1 MGIEP
6 TLFAWEARVL
16 PLNDTRIGT
25 HCRGCQTGLAFQM
38 WIFDAE
44 DSMKTIIQICMASF
58 LALPMLASAQAC
70 NDIKDKD
77 KANYC
82 RAIDTNDK
90 SHCQKIGSNDLLNL
104 CMGKVEN
111 DIKYC
116 RRITT
121 DKIKKRCENS
131 IR

>member
-1 MGIEP
+1 MLLQE
-6 TLFAWEARVL
+6 TA
-16 PLNDTRIGT
+16 
-25 HCRGCQTGLAFQM
+25 
-38 WIFDAE
+38 
-44 DSMKTIIQICMASF
+44 MKTIKKFSICLFMC
-58 LALPMLASAQAC
+58 LPLWAFAQSC

-82 RAIDTNDK
+82 RATTTNDK
-90 SHCQKIGSNDLLNL
+90 SFCQKIGSSDMLNL
-104 CMGKVEN
+104 CMGKLEN

-116 RRITT
+116 RRIAT

>member
-1 MGIEP
+1 M
-6 TLFAWEARVL
+6 L
-16 PLNDTRIGT
+16 
-25 HCRGCQTGLAFQM
+25 
-38 WIFDAE
+38 
-44 DSMKTIIQICMASF
+44 
-58 LALPMLASAQAC
+58 LPMWAFAQSC

-82 RAIDTNDK
+82 RALDANDK
-90 SHCQKIGSNDLLNL
+90 AYCQKIGGNDLLNL

>member
-1 MGIEP
+1 MKNMLKLLICLS
-6 TLFAWEARVL
+6 LFA
-16 PLNDTRIGT
+16 
-25 HCRGCQTGLAFQM
+25 
-38 WIFDAE
+38 
-44 DSMKTIIQICMASF
+44 
-58 LALPMLASAQAC
+58 PMLVAAQAC

-82 RAIDTNDK
+82 RAIDANDK

-111 DIKYC
+111 DVKYC

-131 IR
+131 MR

>member
-1 MGIEP
+1 MKKIILLA
-6 TLFAWEARVL
+6 TLWVCFA
-16 PLNDTRIGT
+16 
-25 HCRGCQTGLAFQM
+25 
-38 WIFDAE
+38 
-44 DSMKTIIQICMASF
+44 
-58 LALPMLASAQAC
+58 ASAQSC

-77 KANYC
+77 KASYC
-82 RAIDTNDK
+82 RALDTNDK
-90 SHCQKIGSNDLLNL
+90 SHCQKIGGNDLLNL

-111 DIKYC
+111 DMKYC

>member
-1 MGIEP
+1 MKKVTKIYMG
-6 TLFAWEARVL
+6 L
-16 PLNDTRIGT
+16 
-25 HCRGCQTGLAFQM
+25 
-38 WIFDAE
+38 
-44 DSMKTIIQICMASF
+44 SM
-58 LALPMLASAQAC
+58 LLPMWVFAQGC

-82 RAIDTNDK
+82 RALDTNDK

-111 DIKYC
+111 DTKYC

>member
-1 MGIEP
+1 MKKTTKI
-6 TLFAWEARVL
+6 AVL
-16 PLNDTRIGT
+16 LVLLAPLL
-25 HCRGCQTGLAFQM
+25 C
-38 WIFDAE
+38 
-44 DSMKTIIQICMASF
+44 
-58 LALPMLASAQAC
+58 SAQAC

-82 RAIDTNDK
+82 RAIDANDK
-90 SHCQKIGSNDLLNL
+90 SFCQKIGNNDTLNL

-116 RRITT
+116 RRIST
-121 DKIKKRCENS
+121 DRIKKRCEQS

>member
-1 MGIEP
+1 MKKIFQVCVALLVVWP
-6 TLFAWEARVL
+6 VL
-16 PLNDTRIGT
+16 SI
-25 HCRGCQTGLAFQM
+25 
-38 WIFDAE
+38 
-44 DSMKTIIQICMASF
+44 
-58 LALPMLASAQAC
+58 AQSC

-82 RAIDTNDK
+82 RALDTNDK

-116 RRITT
+116 RRIAT

-131 IR
+131 VR

>member
-1 MGIEP
+1 MKIVM
-6 TLFAWEARVL
+6 FVL
-16 PLNDTRIGT
+16 SLCCACAAN
-25 HCRGCQTGLAFQM
+25 
-38 WIFDAE
+38 
-44 DSMKTIIQICMASF
+44 
-58 LALPMLASAQAC
+58 AQSC

-90 SHCQKIGSNDLLNL
+90 AYCQKIGGNDLLNL
-104 CMGKVEN
+104 CMGKIEN

>member
-1 MGIEP
+1 MS
-6 TLFAWEARVL
+6 LFKKMLMSLGVLL
-16 PLNDTRIGT
+16 PL
-25 HCRGCQTGLAFQM
+25 
-38 WIFDAE
+38 
-44 DSMKTIIQICMASF
+44 
-58 LALPMLASAQAC
+58 LASAQAC

-90 SHCQKIGSNDLLNL
+90 SFCQKIGGNDLLNL

>member
-1 MGIEP
+1 MKKTTKIAVLLVLLAP
-6 TLFAWEARVL
+6 LF
-16 PLNDTRIGT
+16 
-25 HCRGCQTGLAFQM
+25 C
-38 WIFDAE
+38 
-44 DSMKTIIQICMASF
+44 
-58 LALPMLASAQAC
+58 SAQAC

-82 RAIDTNDK
+82 RAIDANDK
-90 SHCQKIGSNDLLNL
+90 SFCQKIGNNDTLNL

-116 RRITT
+116 RRIST
-121 DKIKKRCENS
+121 DRIKKRCEQS

>member
-1 MGIEP
+1 
-6 TLFAWEARVL
+6 
-16 PLNDTRIGT
+16 
-25 HCRGCQTGLAFQM
+25 
-38 WIFDAE
+38 
-44 DSMKTIIQICMASF
+44 MKTIAKILLFINLCA
-58 LALPMLASAQAC
+58 PMLAAAQAC

-111 DIKYC
+111 DVKYC

-131 IR
+131 MR

>member
-1 MGIEP
+1 
-6 TLFAWEARVL
+6 
-16 PLNDTRIGT
+16 
-25 HCRGCQTGLAFQM
+25 
-38 WIFDAE
+38 
-44 DSMKTIIQICMASF
+44 MKTVMQIFMTLLMAMPI
-58 LALPMLASAQAC
+58 LVAAQAC

-90 SHCQKIGSNDLLNL
+90 SYCQKIGGNDLLNL

-111 DIKYC
+111 DVKYC

>member
-1 MGIEP
+1 
-6 TLFAWEARVL
+6 
-16 PLNDTRIGT
+16 
-25 HCRGCQTGLAFQM
+25 
-38 WIFDAE
+38 
-44 DSMKTIIQICMASF
+44 MKAIIQMCVVLSMAS
-58 LALPMLASAQAC
+58 PMLAAAQAC

-82 RAIDTNDK
+82 RAIDANDK

-111 DIKYC
+111 DAKYC

>member
-1 MGIEP
+1 MKKLTKICIC
-6 TLFAWEARVL
+6 LSVWL
-16 PLNDTRIGT
+16 PV
-25 HCRGCQTGLAFQM
+25 
-38 WIFDAE
+38 WV
-44 DSMKTIIQICMASF
+44 
-58 LALPMLASAQAC
+58 SAQSC
-70 NDIKDKD
+70 NDIKDKA

-82 RAIDTNDK
+82 RALDTNDK

-121 DKIKKRCENS
+121 DKIKNRCENS

>member
-1 MGIEP
+1 MRQFSVE
-6 TLFAWEARVL
+6 ES
-16 PLNDTRIGT
+16 
-25 HCRGCQTGLAFQM
+25 
-38 WIFDAE
+38 
-44 DSMKTIIQICMASF
+44 SMKTTIQLCI
-58 LALPMLASAQAC
+58 ALIMSLPLLASAQAC

-111 DIKYC
+111 DVKYC

>member
-1 MGIEP
+1 MRNVVKIFIGLSMALP
-6 TLFAWEARVL
+6 TLVFA
-16 PLNDTRIGT
+16 
-25 HCRGCQTGLAFQM
+25 Q
-38 WIFDAE
+38 
-44 DSMKTIIQICMASF
+44 S
-58 LALPMLASAQAC
+58 C

-77 KANYC
+77 KASYC
-82 RAIDTNDK
+82 RAVDANDK
-90 SHCQKIGSNDLLNL
+90 AFCQKIGSNDLLNL
-104 CMGKVEN
+104 CMAKVEN

>member
-1 MGIEP
+1 MKKIIQVCIALS
-6 TLFAWEARVL
+6 TVL
-16 PLNDTRIGT
+16 PL
-25 HCRGCQTGLAFQM
+25 LAV
-38 WIFDAE
+38 
-44 DSMKTIIQICMASF
+44 
-58 LALPMLASAQAC
+58 AQAC

-82 RAIDTNDK
+82 RAIDANDK

-116 RRITT
+116 RRIAT

>member
-1 MGIEP
+1 
-6 TLFAWEARVL
+6 
-16 PLNDTRIGT
+16 
-25 HCRGCQTGLAFQM
+25 
-38 WIFDAE
+38 
-44 DSMKTIIQICMASF
+44 MKKIIQMCVALSF
-58 LALPMLASAQAC
+58 ALPVLAAAQAC

-90 SHCQKIGSNDLLNL
+90 SHCQKIGGNDLLNL
-104 CMGKVEN
+104 CMAKVEN
-111 DIKYC
+111 DKKYC

-131 IR
+131 VR

>member
-1 MGIEP
+1 
-6 TLFAWEARVL
+6 
-16 PLNDTRIGT
+16 
-25 HCRGCQTGLAFQM
+25 
-38 WIFDAE
+38 
-44 DSMKTIIQICMASF
+44 MKTIIQMSMTLLF
-58 LALPMLASAQAC
+58 ALPMLAAAQAC

-90 SHCQKIGSNDLLNL
+90 AHCQKIGNNDLLNL
-104 CMGKVEN
+104 CMGKIEN
-111 DIKYC
+111 DKKYC
-116 RRITT
+116 RRIAT

>member
-1 MGIEP
+1 
-6 TLFAWEARVL
+6 
-16 PLNDTRIGT
+16 
-25 HCRGCQTGLAFQM
+25 
-38 WIFDAE
+38 
-44 DSMKTIIQICMASF
+44 MKKIIQMCVALSV
-58 LALPMLASAQAC
+58 ALPMLAFAQAC

-77 KANYC
+77 KAHYC

-111 DIKYC
+111 DAKYC

-121 DKIKKRCENS
+121 DKIKKRCEHS

>member
-1 MGIEP
+1 
-6 TLFAWEARVL
+6 
-16 PLNDTRIGT
+16 
-25 HCRGCQTGLAFQM
+25 
-38 WIFDAE
+38 
-44 DSMKTIIQICMASF
+44 MKTFIKICIGLSV
-58 LALPMLASAQAC
+58 LLPMWASAQSC

-82 RAIDTNDK
+82 RALDTNDK
-90 SHCQKIGSNDLLNL
+90 AYCQKIGGNDLLNL

-116 RRITT
+116 RRIAT